1 MSLHCFFFFF
11 PLWPHWERKL
21 HSWKNTHRCSLSSVG
36 RLMEPKHIN
45 KSSLLK
51 AHKQTDYRYNESNL
65 GLHSKIWTLIQMLS
79 AWSKHKRRL
88 TAAADVCILCRVQS
102 AAIFSWLKQF
112 NNHKKI
118 HTHDIHI
125 CNVLCKSLVLQAKW
139 VQWFYKIQM
148 KIQSYIL
155 YFHVY
160 LHISINNNSNE
171 LGSFLSFL

>member
-1 MSLHCFFFFF
+1 MSLHCFFFFS
-11 PLWPHWERKL
+11 PWPHWERKL

-65 GLHSKIWTLIQMLS
+65 GLHSKIWTLIQMLEANTNGVSQQLQMFASFLERKVRLFS
-79 AWSKHKRRL
+79 ADWSNSIITQKY
-88 TAAADVCILCRVQS
+88 TYTIY
-102 AAIFSWLKQF
+102 
-112 NNHKKI
+112 
-118 HTHDIHI
+118 I

-148 KIQSYIL
+148 KIQSYVL

-160 LHISINNNSNE
+160 LHVSINNNSNE